1 MEIRQHLNVYG
12 RVQGVGFRY
21 RAKRMADALELP
33 GTVRNLEDGSV
44 ELEVQGDDRLIEEY
58 IDRLCHSSYIFVS
71 RIERCDREPV
81 SEQDFRILDYY

>member
-1 MEIRQHLNVYG
+1 MVIRKHYYVDG

-21 RAKRMADALELP
+21 RAYYVAQNYGLTGYAI
-33 GTVRNLEDGSV
+33 NLDDGRV

>member
-21 RAKRMADALELP
+21 RAKRMADALELT
-33 GTVRNLEDGSV
+33 GTVRNMEDGSV
-44 ELEVQGDDRLIEEY
+44 ELEVKEY

>member
-1 MEIRQHLNVYG
+1 M
-12 RVQGVGFRY
+12 
-21 RAKRMADALELP
+21 
-33 GTVRNLEDGSV
+33 EDGSV